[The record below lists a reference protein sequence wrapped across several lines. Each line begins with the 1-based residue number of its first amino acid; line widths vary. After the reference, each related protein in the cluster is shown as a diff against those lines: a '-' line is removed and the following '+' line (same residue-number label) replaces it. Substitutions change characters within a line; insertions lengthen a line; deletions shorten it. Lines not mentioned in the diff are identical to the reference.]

1 MVALNSLYQSTH
13 NYETGARV
21 EVALNAQHPSKFDG
35 LHATAFCG
43 IVELSGVVASH
54 DDKAQAIRVAR
65 RVAGVSTVVESV
77 RVDGAH
83 DHSRSLKP
91 KIPRRPLMPSP
102 VASGDRFKNSD

>member
-21 EVALNAQHPSKFDG
+21 EVALNAHHPSKFES

-65 RVAGVSTVVESV
+65 RVSGVTTVVESV
-77 RVDGAH
+77 RVDRAH
-83 DHSRSLKP
+83 DPSRPLTRKV
-91 KIPRRPLMPSP
+91 PRRPFLHAELA
-102 VASGDRFKNSD
+102 VGDRFKNSD